1 MKTFKFSINVQT
13 IFITLLIIIVGA
25 IIVGVISNN
34 KAMGYYNGQQCPNYE
49 NCGGTIYLME
59 YDGTNHVYMCNAC
72 REPLE
77 INPCNFNDYSNPRIF
92 PNNDETHSWYASCTA
107 CHGLA
112 PNPYTTG
119 VCVDSNSDNKCDYC
133 HGWTDNTSSSGG
145 GSTGGGSGSGSGDDS
160 GSTGGECTCN
170 GSTSYYED
178 YRKVDNDTHA
188 CYCICNICGGEWY
201 DSDYVHNYSEYEDN
215 GDGTHSSYCEQ
226 DCGAE
231 ITGTC
236 NFVNGECTECGAEE
250 PCEHTYEKEHDAN
263 EHWEE
268 CSKCGEEKANSRG
281 IHTAQVTKAGK
292 EPTCEQT
299 GLTEE
304 KSCNSC
310 GRILQQQTT
319 IPATG
324 HNYQSGQCTECG
336 EDEPINEIQIT
347 SSTYKI
353 DGGYILDIQP
363 GIKVRDLKS
372 NINTN
377 ATKISI
383 YSNDVKVS
391 EDTVLATGMKLQ
403 LQNGDLTKTFTI
415 IVKAD
420 VNNDGLADFKDLVKI
435 NKARLNKITLEEM
448 YFLAADVNED
458 KNLDLKDLSK
468 INRFR
473 LSKIT
478 EL

>member
-1 MKTFKFSINVQT
+1 M
-13 IFITLLIIIVGA
+13 
-25 IIVGVISNN
+25 
-34 KAMGYYNGQQCPNYE
+34 
-49 NCGGTIYLME
+49 
-59 YDGTNHVYMCNAC
+59 
-72 REPLE
+72 
-77 INPCNFNDYSNPRIF
+77 
-92 PNNDETHSWYASCTA
+92 
-107 CHGLA
+107 
-112 PNPYTTG
+112 
-119 VCVDSNSDNKCDYC
+119 
-133 HGWTDNTSSSGG
+133 
-145 GSTGGGSGSGSGDDS
+145 
-160 GSTGGECTCN
+160 
-170 GSTSYYED
+170 
-178 YRKVDNDTHA
+178 
-188 CYCICNICGGEWY
+188 
-201 DSDYVHNYSEYEDN
+201 
-215 GDGTHSSYCEQ
+215 
-226 DCGAE
+226 
-231 ITGTC
+231 
-236 NFVNGECTECGAEE
+236 
-250 PCEHTYEKEHDAN
+250 
-263 EHWEE
+263 
-268 CSKCGEEKANSRG
+268 
-281 IHTAQVTKAGK
+281 
-292 EPTCEQT
+292 
-299 GLTEE
+299 
-304 KSCNSC
+304 
-310 GRILQQQTT
+310 QQQTS
-319 IPATG
+319 IPATE
-324 HNYQSGQCTECG
+324 HNYPGGQCTECG

-391 EDTVLATGMKLQ
+391 EYTVLATGMKLQ